1 MSGTPNPGGLL
12 YNVSSYGD
20 TLAEVYDE
28 LYPGSPDADQTAEF
42 ISELAPKGKVLELG
56 VGTGRLALRM
66 AAKGLQVHGVDA
78 SPKILQKLRDQD
90 PENNVRLTEADFSEE
105 LPAGDF
111 DVALIALNTLFM
123 LPDPEKQIDTL
134 KLMKS
139 RVAPGGT
146 VVVETYNPLTYHSL
160 KGPEVNAHHLED
172 GVVCLSTAY
181 PHPGAQTV
189 VIVQSLLG
197 MEENKRLVEISRYAW
212 PSELDLMARL
222 AGLRIKAR
230 YSSWSGET
238 ATHESSRYVS
248 VYEVASDDN

>member
-1 MSGTPNPGGLL
+1 MSGIPNPGGLL
-12 YNVSSYGD
+12 HNASSYGD
-20 TLAEVYDE
+20 TLAEVYDQ
-28 LYPGSPDADQTAEF
+28 LYPGSPDADQAAEF
-42 ISELAPKGKVLELG
+42 ISELSPKGRILELG

-90 PENNVRLTEADFSEE
+90 SENNVLLTEADFSEE
-105 LPAGDF
+105 LPEGDF

-134 KLMKS
+134 KLMRS
-139 RVAPGGT
+139 RVGSGGR
-146 VVVETYNPLTYHSL
+146 VVVETYNPSIYHNL
-160 KGPEVNAHHLED
+160 KGPEVSAHHLED
-172 GVVCLSTAY
+172 GVVCLATAY
-181 PHPGAQTV
+181 PHPGAQTI
-189 VIVQSLLG
+189 VIVQTLLG
-197 MEENKRLVEISRYAW
+197 VENDQRLVEVSRYAW

-238 ATHESSRYVS
+238 PTHESPRYVS
-248 VYEVASDDN
+248 VYEVASDDS